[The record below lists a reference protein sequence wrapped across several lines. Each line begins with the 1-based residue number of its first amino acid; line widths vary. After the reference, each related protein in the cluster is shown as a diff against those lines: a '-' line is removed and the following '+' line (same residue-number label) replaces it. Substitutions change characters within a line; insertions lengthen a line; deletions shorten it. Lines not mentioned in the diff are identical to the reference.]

1 MTHRITI
8 FSLPILV
15 LLVPAAARAATDL
28 RGESAITAVT
38 VFPGRAEVVRA
49 VEVSL
54 PAGQSTVVVD
64 GLPASLI
71 LQSIRVRGTADGGL
85 LIGSVETKPHFTEG
99 VVRAEERAL
108 RAELEVLR
116 DQRRGLDNRVAA
128 ARIQLKFIEA
138 IGRDGPR
145 IIDEEIAQ
153 GRFDPE
159 AWKKAIGLI
168 GVGSAG
174 AFEQIHKAE
183 IEKRELQKKI
193 AQTERRLNQVR
204 TGRSATV
211 TARVNVETQ
220 GPAKAR
226 LRVSY
231 QLPGA
236 SWRPL
241 YDARLNSTTGQTG
254 LVQIG
259 EVRQHTGEDWSG
271 VALTLSTARPAASA
285 RLPELQPWFVDF
297 MQPPGLYRFGQD
309 KAESELSVLRSM
321 QKSQDALQISRER
334 MANAPNAVTGGAGGT
349 PVESKPITAQV
360 VAGEFAAQ
368 YRIPGAANV
377 PSDKAPHKFVITERV
392 FEAKLAV
399 RTVPKIAPQAYLY
412 GEITY
417 EGDAPLLPGPVSV
430 FRDEAFIGT
439 SAVAMLRPGEDFKLS
454 FGVYDKV
461 RVEYRLETGERSRE
475 GIINRNRRMER
486 RYLIKVSNH
495 HKRAMEITVLDQ
507 LPVPQDED
515 IEVELLRASTKVSER
530 DVDDRKGVLAWRN
543 TYEPGEERIIKFG
556 YAVTY
561 PEDHMVPGF

>member
-1 MTHRITI
+1 MIHRISI
-8 FSLPILV
+8 YSLSILV
-15 LLVPAAARAATDL
+15 LLAPAAARAAVDV

-38 VFPGRAEVVRA
+38 VFPGRAEIVRT

-54 PAGQSTVVVD
+54 PAGQSTVVID

-71 LQSIRVRGTADGGL
+71 PQSIRVRGTADGAL
-85 LIGSVETKPHFTEG
+85 LIGSVESKPHFTEG
-99 VVRAEERAL
+99 VVREEERAL
-108 RAELEVLR
+108 RAELVSLR
-116 DQRRGLDNRVAA
+116 DRRRGLDDRIAA

-145 IIDEEIAQ
+145 IIDEKIAQ

-159 AWKKAIGLI
+159 AWQKALGLI
-168 GVGSAG
+168 GTGSAG

-183 IEKRELQKKI
+183 IEKRELHKKI

-204 TGRSATV
+204 TGRTATV
-211 TARVNVETQ
+211 TARINVATQ
-220 GPAKAR
+220 RPAKAR
-226 LRVSY
+226 LEVSY

-241 YDARLNSTTGQTG
+241 YDARLNSTTGETR

-259 EVRQHTGEDWSG
+259 EVRQHTGEDWSN

-297 MQPPGLYRFGQD
+297 VQPLGLFSMRG
-309 KAESELSVLRSM
+309 KAESEVSVLRSM
-321 QKSQDALQISRER
+321 QKSQDALQSSRER
-334 MANAPNAVTGGAGGT
+334 MAEPSGVAGFLVAAK
-349 PVESKPITAQV
+349 PVTAQV

-377 PSDKAPHKFVITERV
+377 PSDKAPHKFVIAERT

-439 SAVAMLRPGEDFKLS
+439 SAVPMLRPGEDFKLS
-454 FGVYDKV
+454 FGVDDKV
-461 RVEYRLETGERSRE
+461 RVSYRLETGQRSRE
-475 GIINRNRRMER
+475 GIFNNNRRMER
-486 RYLIKVSNH
+486 RYLIKVANH

-515 IEVELLRASTKVSER
+515 IEVELLRTSTKVSER
-530 DVDDRKGVLAWRN
+530 DVEDRKGVLAWRG
-543 TYEPGEERIIKFG
+543 TYKPGEERIIKFG

-561 PEDHMVPGF
+561 PVDHMVPGF

>member
-1 MTHRITI
+1 MIHRISI
-8 FSLPILV
+8 YSLSILV
-15 LLVPAAARAATDL
+15 LLAPVAARAAVDV

-38 VFPGRAEVVRA
+38 VFPGRAEIVRT

-54 PAGQSTVVVD
+54 PAGQSTVVID

-71 LQSIRVRGTADGGL
+71 PQSIRVRGTADGAL
-85 LIGSVETKPHFTEG
+85 LIGSVESKPHFTEG
-99 VVRAEERAL
+99 VVREEERAL
-108 RAELEVLR
+108 RAELVSLQDR
-116 DQRRGLDNRVAA
+116 RRGLDDRIAA
-128 ARIQLKFIEA
+128 ARIQLEFIEA

-145 IIDEEIAQ
+145 IINEEIAQ

-159 AWKKAIGLI
+159 AWHKALGLI
-168 GVGSAG
+168 GAGSAG

-183 IEKRELQKKI
+183 IEKRELHKKI

-204 TGRSATV
+204 TGRTATV
-211 TARVNVETQ
+211 TARINVETQ
-220 GPAKAR
+220 SPAKAR
-226 LRVSY
+226 LQVSY

-241 YDARLNSTTGQTG
+241 YDARLDSTTGETR

-297 MQPPGLYRFGQD
+297 VQPLAFGMRG
-309 KAESELSVLRSM
+309 KTESELSVLRDLM
-321 QKSQDALQISRER
+321 KSQEALQRSEEP
-334 MANAPNAVTGGAGGT
+334 MAKASSGAAGILEAAK
-349 PVESKPITAQV
+349 PVTAQV

-377 PSDKAPHKFVITERV
+377 PSDKAPHKFVIAERT

-439 SAVAMLRPGEDFKLS
+439 SALALLRPGEDFKLS
-454 FGVYDKV
+454 FGVDDKV
-461 RVEYRLETGERSRE
+461 RVSYRLETGERSRE
-475 GIINRNRRMER
+475 GIFNKNRRMER
-486 RYLIKVSNH
+486 RYLIKVANH

-515 IEVELLRASTKVSER
+515 IEVELLRTSTKVSER
-530 DVDDRKGVLAWRN
+530 DVEDRKGVLAWRG
-543 TYEPGEERIIKFG
+543 TYKPGEERIIKFG

-561 PEDHMVPGF
+561 PVDHTVPGF

>member
-1 MTHRITI
+1 MIHRISI
-8 FSLPILV
+8 YSLSILV
-15 LLVPAAARAATDL
+15 LLAPAAARAAIDV

-38 VFPGRAEVVRA
+38 VFPGRAEVVRTI
-49 VEVSL
+49 EVSL
-54 PAGQSTVVVD
+54 PAGQSTVVID

-71 LQSIRVRGTADGGL
+71 PQSIRVRGTADGAL
-85 LIGSVETKPHFTEG
+85 LIGSVESKPHFTEG
-99 VVRAEERAL
+99 VVREEERAL
-108 RAELEVLR
+108 RAELEALR
-116 DQRRGLDNRVAA
+116 DRRRGLDDRIAA
-128 ARIQLKFIEA
+128 ARIQLKFIES

-159 AWKKAIGLI
+159 AWQKAIGLI
-168 GVGSAG
+168 GAGSAG
-174 AFEQIHKAE
+174 AFEQIQKAE
-183 IEKRELQKKI
+183 IEKRELHKKI

-204 TGRSATV
+204 TGRTATV
-211 TARVNVETQ
+211 TARINVETQ
-220 GPAKAR
+220 SPAKAR

-241 YDARLNSTTGQTG
+241 YDARLNSETGETR

-297 MQPPGLYRFGQD
+297 VQPPIIYGSVQD

-321 QKSQDALQISRER
+321 QKSPDVLQMPMGR
-334 MANAPNAVTGGAGGT
+334 MASEPDAGTGTSVA
-349 PVESKPITAQV
+349 SRPITAQV

-377 PSDKAPHKFVITERV
+377 PSDKAGHKFVIEERTLN
-392 FEAKLAV
+392 AKLAV

-439 SAVAMLRPGEDFKLS
+439 SAIAMLRPGEDFKLS
-454 FGVYDKV
+454 FGVDDKV
-461 RVEYRLETGERSRE
+461 RVSYRLETGERSRE
-475 GIINRNRRMER
+475 GIFNEDRRMER
-486 RYLIKVSNH
+486 RYLIKVANH

-515 IEVELLRASTKVSER
+515 IEVELLKTSTKVSER
-530 DVDDRKGVLAWRN
+530 DVDDRTGVLAWRG
-543 TYEPGEERIIKFG
+543 TYKPGEERIIKFG

-561 PEDHMVPGF
+561 PVDSTIPGF